1 MTDIRHR
8 LNRRP
13 RVTGGSLLCS
23 QDLGRSHPPAAG
35 ARHDSVVTPWCRLRT
50 IVDALLHRVAA
61 STDRGTTITAMHTT
75 SEKQERID
83 G

>member
-1 MTDIRHR
+1 MTDIRHP

-23 QDLGRSHPPAAG
+23 QDLGRSHPPATG

-50 IVDALLHRVAA
+50 IVDALLHRVATSPDGSPLMA
-61 STDRGTTITAMHTT
+61 AMTTRTET
-75 SEKQERID
+75 QERTD